1 MNRAHNLTAMSQTN
15 PHPLLVI
22 EDDLKLG
29 RHLRAALQAEGYEVS
44 LVASGGDALAIVAKE
59 AFDLLIVDW
68 MLPDTDGPALVKI
81 VRQTMPRVPVIMLTA
96 RDAIED
102 RVDGLD
108 AGADDYV
115 TKPFALAELLA
126 RIRTLLRRSRGAV
139 AHLERIRGLEID
151 LLARRSRYLDRDL
164 ELTPREFDLLAF
176 LVNAQGEIVSRTTL
190 QRDVWQQENRFTSLD
205 NVIDVHLANLRRKL
219 REAIGK
225 DIIETVR
232 GVGYRLKLPSVD

>member
-1 MNRAHNLTAMSQTN
+1 
-15 PHPLLVI
+15 
-22 EDDLKLG
+22 
-29 RHLRAALQAEGYEVS
+29 
-44 LVASGGDALAIVAKE
+44 
-59 AFDLLIVDW
+59 
-68 MLPDTDGPALVKI
+68 
-81 VRQTMPRVPVIMLTA
+81 
-96 RDAIED
+96 
-102 RVDGLD
+102 VDGLD

-232 GVGYRLKLPSVD
+232 GVGYRLKLSSVD